1 MSWIWQRHT
10 WSDSITPTFHRPK
23 GDVRFSDRTPSTPAF
38 LFVSRLTRSAMPCLP
53 PTRFLFGRVFRQSSQ
68 GPEYPAAGS
77 QLDYVGLRKDLGN
90 P

>member
-1 MSWIWQRHT
+1 MGEHDQMIAHLHT
-10 WSDSITPTFHRPK
+10 YIYFQCLGQPA
-23 GDVRFSDRTPSTPAF
+23 VLCPAF
-38 LFVSRLTRSAMPCLP
+38 P

-77 QLDYVGLRKDLGN
+77 QLDYFGLKKDLGN